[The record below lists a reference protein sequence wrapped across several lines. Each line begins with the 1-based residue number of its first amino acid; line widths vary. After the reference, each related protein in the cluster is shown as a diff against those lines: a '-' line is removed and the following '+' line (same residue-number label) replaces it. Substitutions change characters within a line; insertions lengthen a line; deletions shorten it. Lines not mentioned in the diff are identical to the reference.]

1 MTKIASLPIILAA
14 LLAFGLVAAP
24 AQAQTNETWVSGHGT
39 DSGTCTR
46 DLPCRTFAFALT
58 QTAAGG
64 EIDVLDPAEY
74 GTLIITQSISI
85 VNDSTGIAAIDSP
98 GESAIAISAG
108 PSDSIYLR
116 GLTLRAIGVGSSG
129 VRLYTGGTLTIEN
142 CVVRDFANAGINLSP
157 TTSGSFSISNVIA
170 SNNGHIGV
178 RVHPRGTAVVTGVIN
193 KVMANNN
200 GVFGI
205 TVDGVELT
213 GASLNV
219 TVAGS
224 ESSNNG
230 KFGVIVFSQSGQ
242 TATSVTVR
250 NTIVSDDVDF
260 GLAAGPNAIVRVAHT
275 KVSGNVNGVGTF
287 GGGSIFSYG
296 DNDINGNMDDG
307 LASLTPIA
315 MH

>member
-1 MTKIASLPIILAA
+1 MTKIASLPNILAV
-14 LLAFGLVAAP
+14 LLAFGLSAVA
-24 AQAQTNETWVSGHGT
+24 AQAQVNETWVSGHGT

-74 GTLIITQSISI
+74 GTLTITQSVSI
-85 VNDSTGIAAIDSP
+85 INDSTGIAAIDSP
-98 GESAIAISAG
+98 VENAIAISAG
-108 PSDSIYLR
+108 PSDSVYLR
-116 GLTLRAIGVGSSG
+116 GLTLRGIGAGSSG
-129 VRLYTGGTLTIEN
+129 VRLFTGGNVAIEN
-142 CVVRDFANAGINLSP
+142 CVIRDFANAGINLSP
-157 TTSGSFSISNVIA
+157 TTSSSFSISNVIA

-193 KVMANNN
+193 KVTANNN

-205 TVDGVELT
+205 TVDGVEST

-230 KFGVIVFSQSGQ
+230 KFGVIVFSQPGQ
-242 TATSVTVR
+242 TATAVTVR
-250 NTIVSDDVDF
+250 NTIASDDVSF
-260 GLAAGPNAIVRVAHT
+260 GLSAGPNAILRVAHT